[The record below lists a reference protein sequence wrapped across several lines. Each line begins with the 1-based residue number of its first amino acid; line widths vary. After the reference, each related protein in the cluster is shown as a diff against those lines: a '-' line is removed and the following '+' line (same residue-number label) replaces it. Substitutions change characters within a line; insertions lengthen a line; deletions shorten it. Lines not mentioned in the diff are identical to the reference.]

1 MTEHTWKRTLRE
13 SNEADNRR
21 EKQPR
26 RTYHAPS
33 LLNLQPGDTVW
44 YTPKHMDVAYAG
56 QKATVRRGP
65 RKDVLNASVRVE
77 FSDGQQRTLRLN
89 LVSRTTPRTDA
100 APLIDEARRLP
111 SWKRLLHLLGR
122 SEAEARQQ
130 AEERARQIAG
140 MVTPKAER
148 KFSTDLVPAL
158 LDAARADLAAAAAR
172 QAQRGGR
179 GPVAPTHLPIP
190 TDDLAQLELD
200 QERRAM
206 VNNIARCIHRRYF
219 LSDAELRDLTEQ
231 EREQERV
238 TGLVSVFIR
247 TAQSDAGLV
256 PVKDTSKGKGSA
268 LHGQLHDSL
277 AEAYPLALE
286 ACQMLV
292 AGKDQHAMTLA
303 LDVRER
309 LLAHVAANTELDR
322 ARHKHHTGRYFHGD
336 VLSVREEHE
345 DGSMTQYYARLTI
358 VYAEDGHSVI
368 VANAAELESMTG
380 TRAGVQAWTSLCR
393 WIEDHSDRADG
404 RKQGRRQDDDEHLIY
419 RDDRDTLVLRE
430 SVSRYPNL
438 LRAFECLR
446 RALLMPERDKDV
458 LRSEIPENHPAPGHH
473 DPPQT
478 RAKEGGLDKLPQNS
492 PNSS

>member
-1 MTEHTWKRTLRE
+1 MKARAPLLAVTAGQSVWYLPTRMDRPHAGERATVTR
-13 SNEADNRR
+13 A
-21 EKQPR
+21 PR
-26 RTYHAPS
+26 VDVQAPTVRLTFASGDALTVPLKYVSVYQTSTDAS
-33 LLNLQPGDTVW
+33 LLV
-44 YTPKHMDVAYAG
+44 
-56 QKATVRRGP
+56 
-65 RKDVLNASVRVE
+65 
-77 FSDGQQRTLRLN
+77 
-89 LVSRTTPRTDA
+89 
-100 APLIDEARRLP
+100 DEARRLP
-111 SWKRLLHLLGR
+111 SWKRLIHL
-122 SEAEARQQ
+122 SQYPQ
-130 AEERARQIAG
+130 FQEEVEQRARQLAG
-140 MVTPKAER
+140 MVTPRTGSTTKIDVARMILEAAQAE
-148 KFSTDLVPAL
+148 
-158 LDAARADLAAAAAR
+158 AAAAR
-172 QAQRGGR
+172 TRMPGRAGR
-179 GPVAPTHLPIP
+179 GQPAPTHLPIP
-190 TDDLAQLELD
+190 TDTLATLQLD
-200 QERRAM
+200 QEGRAM

-238 TGLVSVFIR
+238 TGLMSVFIR
-247 TAQSDAGLV
+247 AAQGDAGLV
-256 PVKDTSKGKGSA
+256 PVKDSSKGKGSA

-292 AGKDQHAMTLA
+292 AGKGQHALTLA
-303 LDVRER
+303 LEVRER

-322 ARHKHHTGRYFHGD
+322 ARRKHHTGRYFHGD

-345 DGSMTQYYARLTI
+345 DGGMTQYYARLTI

-404 RKQGRRQDDDEHLIY
+404 RKQGRRQDDDKHLIY

-473 DPPQT
+473 HPPQT